1 MVMLRALVFL
11 TVWFVVCMN
20 CESNNVYLTAV
31 TPDYPK
37 SRKEES
43 LCVDFGISSHASL
56 LSTRC

>member
-1 MVMLRALVFL
+1 MIMLRDLVFL
-11 TVWFVVCMN
+11 TVWFVVCMS
-20 CESNNVYLTAV
+20 CESNNLYLTAV

-43 LCVDFGISSHASL
+43 LRVNFGISSHGSL